1 MLEAVLVSGVPLGST
16 YGNPM
21 FLYREKLMS
30 RLRKWHPIYG
40 DLNDTVNFL
49 FKEWQ
54 ISQAYHI
61 PRYAVYL
68 LLGKQ
73 KLFIGVKILSF
84 ICQLTQ

>member
-1 MLEAVLVSGVPLGST
+1 MDP
-16 YGNPM
+16 
-21 FLYREKLMS
+21 
-30 RLRKWHPIYG
+30 
-40 DLNDTVNFL
+40 VNFL

-73 KLFIGVKILSF
+73 KLFIGVKIASDQVRGGLGG
-84 ICQLTQ
+84 CVKKRKG